1 MFLEVIQ
8 LSQII
13 NVVPK
18 EDYCLEIILD
28 NGSSIH
34 LSLKSRL
41 GTIRFGELTDME
53 LFKKATTDG
62 ICINW
67 EGKVEISLSEAFQ
80 LAQK

>member
-1 MFLEVIQ
+1 M
-8 LSQII
+8 SQII

-18 EDYCLEIILD
+18 DDYCLEIILD
-28 NGSSIH
+28 NSSSIH

-41 GTIRFGELTDME
+41 ETIRFGMLRDIE

-62 ICINW
+62 TCINW